1 MENIAPLYKITFIDN
16 KNNLNVT
23 YKRNYDIVSLIN
35 TFLNVNI
42 GKIGC
47 ILSIERVAKNV

>member
-1 MENIAPLYKITFIDN
+1 MENIAPLYKITFMDN